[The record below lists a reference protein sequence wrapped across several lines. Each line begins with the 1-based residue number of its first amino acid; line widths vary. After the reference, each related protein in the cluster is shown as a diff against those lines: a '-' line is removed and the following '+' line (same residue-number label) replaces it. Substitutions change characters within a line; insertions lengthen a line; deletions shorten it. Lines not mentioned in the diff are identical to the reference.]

1 MKYQVKVT
9 EKGMSHILPATMT
22 KEDAEWEIG
31 MQKRLDKMDNTLN
44 KTYEII
50 EA

>member
-22 KEDAEWEIG
+22 KEDAEWEIR
-31 MQKRLDKMDNTLN
+31 MQKRLDKIDNT
-44 KTYEII
+44 
-50 EA
+50 